1 MKFLVLHFFPRG
13 FAHNFI
19 SDKPYYEQ
27 MVLERGLFSLWTNMK
42 KPILYTGLIFTF
54 LITGCAAMEDQGSS
68 QPDYNSSKKMMVD
81 MLETEEGKQAIKKA
95 LEDEEIKGALMM
107 EQDFVRDTI
116 TSTLTSDAGKEYW
129 QSVMKDPEF
138 AKSFAESIQQE
149 NEKIIKN
156 LMKDPEYQG
165 MMISILQDPEMEE
178 EYLELMQ
185 SKAYRQQV
193 MTVMT
198 EAFESP
204 YFIAKLNGI
213 MSQVAEEQMKKKE
226 EEKETEAEGEEGG
239 GE

>member
-1 MKFLVLHFFPRG
+1 MFLLFTSLILMI
-13 FAHNFI
+13 FA
-19 SDKPYYEQ
+19 
-27 MVLERGLFSLWTNMK
+27 
-42 KPILYTGLIFTF
+42 
-54 LITGCAAMEDQGSS
+54 TGCAAAEGQSNS
-68 QPDYNSSKKMMVD
+68 QPDYENTKKMMVD
-81 MLETEEGKQAIKKA
+81 MLKTDEGKQAIKEA
-95 LEDEEIKGALMM
+95 LEDEEIKGALVM
-107 EQDFVRDTI
+107 EQDFVRDTV

-129 QSVMKDPEF
+129 TTVMKDPEF

-165 MMISILQDPEMEE
+165 MMITILQDPEMEE

-204 YFIAKLNGI
+204 YFISRLNEI
-213 MSQVAEEQMKKKE
+213 MGKVAEEQMKKKE
-226 EEKETEAEGEEGG
+226 EEKETQSEGG
-239 GE
+239 ESGGGSGSGGGGGS